1 MNPITPLSTRSSLLQ
16 TKAYSDSGRA
26 DYKRSI
32 NRLIYGLWSGQIDRF
47 SFVDSML
54 LAINRGFTRAWH
66 DGAAECGISPNEM
79 TLEERG
85 VLDTNINAEVGYAV
99 DFAAEIVTGSKRN
112 AGKLR
117 PLQVRSE
124 MWANGYDRMYNLGQ
138 QMACADSKLVWR
150 LGVRKEHC
158 GSCTRLDGRVYRAS
172 VWAKYGIAPQSRDLE
187 CGGWRCGCR
196 FEQTNLPVTPGRPPN
211 IP

>member
-1 MNPITPLSTRSSLLQ
+1 MNQTIPLKAKLQALQ
-16 TKAYSDSGRA
+16 TKAFSDSGRA

-54 LAINRGFTRAWH
+54 LAINRNLTRAWLE
-66 DGAAECGISPNEM
+66 GASECGIGPQEL
-79 TLEERG
+79 TVEERSAM
-85 VLDTNINAEVGYAV
+85 DMNINAEIAFAV
-99 DFAAEIVTGSKRN
+99 NFAADIMMGSKRN
-112 AGKLR
+112 GGKLR
-117 PLQVRSE
+117 TLQVRSE
-124 MWANGYDRMYNLGQ
+124 TWATAYDRMYNLAM
-138 QMACADSKLVWR
+138 QMACADAKLMWM

-158 GSCTRLDGRVYRAS
+158 GSCTRLNGRVYRAS